1 MCHIKRE
8 KKCFHIFSII
18 LKKSQW
24 GNQGDNQD
32 LDDDDEEETF
42 CSLNSEINPFW
53 GAEGMH
59 AHLFSLLVFGHVTWV
74 VRRCD
79 EKLETRIP
87 KQARA
92 AEKSSYIA
100 WVLALKVVR
109 TSFSG
114 ITNHPLSTL
123 SHANLKKRSHSPF
136 DLLKKR
142 ASLT

>member
-42 CSLNSEINPFW
+42 CSLISEINPFW

-87 KQARA
+87 KQA
-92 AEKSSYIA
+92 S
-100 WVLALKVVR
+100 
-109 TSFSG
+109 
-114 ITNHPLSTL
+114 
-123 SHANLKKRSHSPF
+123 KKNS
-136 DLLKKR
+136 
-142 ASLT
+142 